1 MNDDSSSSQSFGL
14 DDVPVRRFHWLLS
27 SIGAMGVLI
36 DGYDLSVIAFSV
48 LLISSEFHFTAKS
61 SPLLY
66 GLVLA
71 SALIG
76 MAIGGVS
83 FGWLADKL
91 GRKTA
96 FVIDLLFFIVFA
108 LLSSIAQDVYQVI
121 IFRLLMGIGIGA
133 DYPIS
138 STLISEFAPAKKRG
152 SLLMYGIMFYWV
164 GTFLAG
170 AANYFSLGL
179 GLDVSW
185 RVALAFGG
193 LLAIP
198 IVILRNFVPESPRWL
213 IQKKKYAEA
222 NKIAESRIG
231 TSIAA
236 DLGRFPHSKK
246 EIFTRYY
253 RSTFF
258 VLATWFAFSLAAYG
272 LGFYTSTLYQLLG
285 VKSLSQ
291 IALFGMLTAPF
302 PILAYFI
309 LMRYIVDKHGRKIPT
324 AIGFGVMTVVLAVL
338 PPLITRNAY
347 LLLPLF
353 ITFSSLEQWP
363 GGILSFG
370 YSVELFPTSL
380 RGLGQ
385 GLATT
390 VSRIGAVI
398 GVLFF
403 LLIASTAGLLY
414 GSLFFL
420 AFTLSGLLLTI
431 FFAPETKQLTLEQIT
446 EGKAAEAETTS

>member
-1 MNDDSSSSQSFGL
+1 MSNPPESSGMDDL
-14 DDVPVRRFHWLLS
+14 PVRKFHWLLS

-36 DGYDLSVIAFSV
+36 DGYDLSVISFSV
-48 LLISSEFHFTAKS
+48 ILISSEFHFTALS

-76 MAIGGVS
+76 MAIGGIS

-91 GRKTA
+91 GRKTV

-108 LLSSIAQDVYQVI
+108 LLSSVAQNVLEVI
-121 IFRLLMGIGIGA
+121 IFRVLMGIGIGA

-152 SLLMYGIMFYWV
+152 SLLMYGIMFYWI
-164 GTFLAG
+164 GTLLAG
-170 AANYFSLGL
+170 AVNYFSLAAGIAI
-179 GLDVSW
+179 SW
-185 RVALAFGG
+185 RIALAAGG
-193 LLAIP
+193 LIAIP
-198 IVILRNFVPESPRWL
+198 VVLIRNFVPESPRWL

-222 NKIAESRIG
+222 NSIAKSRIG
-231 TSIAA
+231 TFISDSRA
-236 DLGRFPHSKK
+236 FPHSKK
-246 EIFTRYY
+246 ELFTRYR
-253 RSTFF
+253 RSTYF
-258 VLATWFAFSLAAYG
+258 VLSAWFAFSLAAYG
-272 LGFYTSTLYQLLG
+272 LGYYTSTLYQLLG

-291 IALFGMLTAPF
+291 IALFGVLTAPF
-302 PILAYFI
+302 PILAYFV
-309 LMRYIVDKHGRKIPT
+309 LMRFIVDKHGRKTPT
-324 AIGFGVMTVVLAVL
+324 AIGFGIMTIILALL
-338 PPLITRNAY
+338 PFLVTRNPY
-347 LLLPLF
+347 LLVPLF
-353 ITFSSLEQWP
+353 IAFSSLEQWP

-390 VSRIGAVI
+390 VSRIGAII

-403 LLIASTAGLLY
+403 LLIATTAGLFY

-420 AFTLSGLLLTI
+420 VFTLSGFVLTI
-431 FFAPETKQLTLEQIT
+431 FFAPETKNLTLEQIT
-446 EGKAAEAETTS
+446 EEKVTAAAD